1 MISTMQKVLAL
12 ASTIDKMKELQHA
25 FEGIYQV
32 KSSLVTNNILAEV
45 GSFVPEC
52 IVVYLESAMRQRLFP
67 MMDFRED
74 ERFKEIPMLLIA
86 NEKDREVFESNILY
100 GPSYE
105 LPEYSSMESI
115 RTAMDRLMAAS
126 GIKKHILV
134 VDDDLVA
141 LKVVKGYLE
150 KNFKVTC
157 VKSGAQALKFLEKQ
171 FPDCILLDC
180 YMPEMDGP
188 TTLKKIRIMDRGG
201 TVPVVFLTGNSEKDM
216 VMRSLSLHPSGF
228 LLKPINQKERI
239 DKLNEL
245 V

>member
-1 MISTMQKVLAL
+1 MQKILAL
-12 ASTIDKMKELQHA
+12 ASTIDKMKEFQHG
-25 FEGIYQV
+25 FDGIYHV
-32 KSSLVTNNILAEV
+32 KYTLITNNVLSEV
-45 GSFVPEC
+45 GSFIPEC
-52 IVVYLESAMRQRLFP
+52 IVVYIEGAMRQKLFS
-67 MMDFRED
+67 MIDFRED
-74 ERFKEIPMLLIA
+74 DRFKDIPMLLIA
-86 NEKDREVFESNILY
+86 DEKDREVFSTNVFP
-100 GPSYE
+100 GASYE

-115 RTAMDRLMAAS
+115 RTAIDRLIVS
-126 GIKKHILV
+126 SSRKKHILV

-141 LKVVKGYLE
+141 LKVVKGYLDR
-150 KNFKVTC
+150 NFKVTC

-188 TTLKKIRIMDRGG
+188 TTLKKIRIMDKGG

-228 LLKPINQKERI
+228 LLKPVNQGELI
-239 DKLNEL
+239 DKLSEL

>member
-1 MISTMQKVLAL
+1 MQKLLAL
-12 ASTIDKMKELQHA
+12 ASTIDKMKEFQHG
-25 FEGIYQV
+25 FEGMYNV
-32 KSSLVTNNILAEV
+32 KCTLITNNVLAEV
-45 GSFVPEC
+45 GSFIPEC
-52 IVVYLESAMRQRLFP
+52 IVVYVEGAMRQKLFS
-67 MMDFRED
+67 MIDFRED
-74 ERFKEIPMLLIA
+74 TRFRDIPMLLVA
-86 NEKDREVFESNILY
+86 DEEDREVFSTNVSP
-100 GPSYE
+100 GASYE

-115 RTAMDRLMAAS
+115 RTAIDRLIAS
-126 GIKKHILV
+126 STLKKHILV

-141 LKVVKGYLE
+141 LKVVKGYLD
-150 KNFKVTC
+150 KKFKVTC

-188 TTLKKIRIMDRGG
+188 TTLKKIRIMDKGG

-228 LLKPINQKERI
+228 LLKPVNQAELI

>member
-1 MISTMQKVLAL
+1 MQKVLAL
-12 ASTIDKMKELQHA
+12 TSTLDKMREFQHG
-25 FEGIYQV
+25 FEGIYNV
-32 KSSLVTNNILAEV
+32 KYTLITNNVLSEV
-45 GSFVPEC
+45 GSFIPEC
-52 IVVYLESAMRQRLFP
+52 IVVYIEGAMRQKLFS
-67 MMDFRED
+67 MIDFRED
-74 ERFKEIPMLLIA
+74 ARFKDIPLLLVA
-86 NEKDREVFESNILY
+86 DEKDREVFSTNVFP
-100 GPSYE
+100 GAAYE

-115 RTAMDRLMAAS
+115 RTAIDRLIIS
-126 GIKKHILV
+126 SSRKKHILV

-141 LKVVKGYLE
+141 LKVVKGYLDR
-150 KNFKVTC
+150 NFKVTC

-188 TTLKKIRIMDRGG
+188 TTLKKIRIMDKGG

-228 LLKPINQKERI
+228 LLKPVNQTELI
-239 DKLNEL
+239 EKLSEL

>member
-1 MISTMQKVLAL
+1 MQKLLAI
-12 ASTIDKMKELQHA
+12 ASTIDKMREFQHS

-32 KSSLVTNNILAEV
+32 KCTLITNNVLAEV
-45 GSFVPEC
+45 GSFMPEC
-52 IVVYLESAMRQRLFP
+52 IVVYVEGAMRQKLFS

-74 ERFKEIPMLLIA
+74 KRFRDIPLLLIA
-86 NEKDREVFESNILY
+86 DEEDREVFVNNVAPEPNY
-100 GPSYE
+100 V
-105 LPEYSSMESI
+105 LPEYTRMESVRVAI
-115 RTAMDRLMAAS
+115 DRLMASS
-126 GIKKHILV
+126 GLRKHILV
-134 VDDDLVA
+134 VDDDMVA
-141 LKVVKGYLE
+141 LKVVKGYLD
-150 KNFKVTC
+150 KDFKVTC

-188 TTLKKIRIMDRGG
+188 TTLRKIRIMDKGG

-228 LLKPINQKERI
+228 LLKPVNQKELI

>member
-1 MISTMQKVLAL
+1 MQKILAL
-12 ASTIDKMKELQHA
+12 ASTIDKMREFQHG
-25 FEGIYQV
+25 FNGIYQA
-32 KSSLVTNNILAEV
+32 KFSLITNDVLSEV
-45 GSFVPEC
+45 GSFIPEC
-52 IVVYLESAMRQRLFP
+52 IVVYVEGAMRQKLFS
-67 MMDFRED
+67 MIDFRED
-74 ERFKEIPMLLIA
+74 DRFKDIPLLLIA
-86 NEKDREVFESNILY
+86 DEKDREVFSTNVFP
-100 GPSYE
+100 GAAYE

-115 RTAMDRLMAAS
+115 RTAVDRLIVS
-126 GIKKHILV
+126 SSRKKHILV

-141 LKVVKGYLE
+141 LKVVKGYLD

-188 TTLKKIRIMDRGG
+188 TTLKKIRIMDKGG

-228 LLKPINQKERI
+228 LLKPVNQGELI
-239 DKLNEL
+239 DKLSEL

>member
-1 MISTMQKVLAL
+1 MQKFLAV
-12 ASTIDKMKELQHA
+12 ASTLDKMKEFQHG
-25 FEGIYQV
+25 FEGIYNV
-32 KSSLVTNNILAEV
+32 KCTVLTNSLLSEV

-52 IVVYLESAMRQRLFP
+52 IVVYVEGAMRQKLFS

-74 ERFKEIPMLLIA
+74 ARFRDIPMLLIA
-86 NEKDREVFESNILY
+86 DEEDRDVFVSNVIP

-115 RTAMDRLMAAS
+115 RTAIDRLMASS
-126 GIKKHILV
+126 GRKKHILV

-141 LKVVKGYLE
+141 LKVVKGYLD
-150 KNFKVTC
+150 KQFKVTC

-188 TTLKKIRIMDRGG
+188 ATLRKIRIMDKGG

-228 LLKPINQKERI
+228 LLKPVNQKELV

>member
-1 MISTMQKVLAL
+1 MQKVLAL
-12 ASTIDKMKELQHA
+12 ASTIDKMKEFQHG
-25 FEGIYQV
+25 FEGIYQA
-32 KSSLVTNNILAEV
+32 KCNLLTNNILAEV

-52 IVVYLESAMRQRLFP
+52 IVVYAENVMRQRLFY

-74 ERFKEIPMLLIA
+74 ERYRHIPMLLIA
-86 NEKDREVFESNILY
+86 SEKDREVFVNNVLN
-100 GPSYE
+100 GPSYV

-115 RTAMDRLMAAS
+115 RTAVDRLMASS
-126 GIKKHILV
+126 GIKKHVLV

-150 KNFKVTC
+150 KDFKVTC

-171 FPDCILLDC
+171 FPDIILLDC

-188 TTLKKIRIMDRGG
+188 TTLNKIRIMDRGG

-228 LLKPINQKERI
+228 LLKPVNQKELI
-239 DKLNEL
+239 EKLSEL

>member
-1 MISTMQKVLAL
+1 MQKLLAL
-12 ASTIDKMKELQHA
+12 ASTIEKEREFRHGFDGL
-25 FEGIYQV
+25 YNV
-32 KSSLVTNNILAEV
+32 KYSLITNDILSEV
-45 GSFVPEC
+45 GSFIPEC
-52 IVVYLESAMRQRLFP
+52 IVVYIEGAMRQKLFS
-67 MMDFRED
+67 MIDFRED
-74 ERFKEIPMLLIA
+74 DRFKDVPMLLVA
-86 NEKDREVFESNILY
+86 DEKDREIFSTNVIP
-100 GPSYE
+100 GAAYE

-115 RTAMDRLMAAS
+115 RTAIDRLMISS
-126 GIKKHILV
+126 GRKKHILV

-150 KNFKVTC
+150 RQFKVTC

-188 TTLKKIRIMDRGG
+188 TTLKKIRIMDKGG

-228 LLKPINQKERI
+228 LLKPVNQGELI
-239 DKLNEL
+239 DKLSEL